1 MDTSGIPVEFEELKS
16 SGDLPSPTGVGM
28 RILEITRTD
37 DYSAEDMADAIM
49 SDPSLTGRI
58 LQLANSANLAGTEAV
73 TTVSGAIMRL
83 GGTTVRTLALA
94 FSLVSEREAG
104 ACRPFDYDRYWSL
117 SLARAVAAQA
127 LAERTGV
134 AKSEEA
140 YICGLLAEV
149 GMLALAS
156 VHSNRYGKILITTQ
170 GENLAALRRAEHA
183 EFDIDHAS
191 VAECMLGEWGLPS
204 LFADSIGDFCR
215 GRAFESSKAK
225 IESLSDLVRFSDAI
239 GSALLLGESTPPRR
253 ITEIG
258 DQLEMLRDVLE
269 IDESQLQSM
278 CDGIAKQWR
287 RWGEDLEIETTDVR
301 FSQILG
307 SIAQGREQN
316 ESDARATTASG
327 TAKSGGAST
336 TAAPSEEGGVGS
348 SSIGEIKKSAG
359 SRSKA
364 MQATG
369 ATDISADRERISVLA
384 VDDDPVSLRLL
395 VRHLRNERFNVTMA
409 RSGKEGLKKALQEKP
424 DLLIVDHEMPGL
436 SGLEVVEALRRSS
449 VGASM
454 YILLLTGSQ
463 TEELLITAFDAGV
476 DDFVNKPYM
485 PRLLSAR
492 IKAGVRIAN
501 LQRKVE
507 RDRKTILDQLADR
520 NALNR
525 KLRTASLTDPLTG
538 LPNRRHAMNRV
549 ETEWKS
555 TERNGLPFSVIMLD
569 IDKFKLVNDNFG
581 HDVGDEVLQA
591 TALAVK
597 GALRGEDEVCR
608 LGGEEFLVICRGAT
622 ERDGSIV
629 AERIRK
635 AVESNI
641 VASPGYDR
649 AVTVSLGVAGTHS
662 GVESLLALL
671 KAADEAVYQAKNDG
685 RNQVQVAGAPAP
697 TPEEIEKTRRSA

>member
-1 MDTSGIPVEFEELKS
+1 MEQSTIPVEFEELKG
-16 SGDLPSPTGVGM
+16 SGELPSPTGVGM

-58 LQLANSANLAGTEAV
+58 LQLANSASNAGTEAV

-94 FSLVSEREAG
+94 FSLVSDREAG
-104 ACRPFDYDRYWSL
+104 ACKPFNYDRYWSL
-117 SLARAVAAQA
+117 SLARAVAAQG

-134 AKSEEA
+134 AKPEEA

-156 VHSNRYGKILITTQ
+156 VHSHKYGRMLLETQ
-170 GENLAALRRAEHA
+170 GQDLGALRRAEQA
-183 EFDIDHAS
+183 GFDIDHAT
-191 VAECMLGEWGLPS
+191 VTECMLAEWGLPA
-204 LFADSIGDFCR
+204 LFSSSTGEFCR
-215 GRAFESSKAK
+215 GRSFEAKQAK
-225 IESLSDLVRFSDAI
+225 IETLSDVVRFADAI
-239 GSALLLGESTPPRR
+239 GSAFLLGETTPARR
-253 ITEIG
+253 LTEIG
-258 DQLEMLRDVLE
+258 DQLEMLRDVLGL
-269 IDESQLQSM
+269 DESQLQAL
-278 CDGIAKQWR
+278 CDAIARQWR
-287 RWGEDLEIETTDVR
+287 TWGEDLEIETTEVR
-301 FSQILG
+301 FGQVMTA
-307 SIAQGREQN
+307 IAQGRIEA
-316 ESDARATTASG
+316 DAHGREAREPAFTAP
-327 TAKSGGAST
+327 SGGPGT
-336 TAAPSEEGGVGS
+336 RRAAM
-348 SSIGEIKKSAG
+348 
-359 SRSKA
+359 R
-364 MQATG
+364 ATG
-369 ATDISADRERISVLA
+369 AIDAPIERERISVLA

-395 VRHLRNERFNVTMA
+395 VRHLRNERFDVSMA

-424 DLLIVDHEMPGL
+424 DLLIVDQEMPEL
-436 SGLEVVEALRRSS
+436 NGLEVVEALRRSS

-454 YILLLTGSQ
+454 YILLLTGSE
-463 TEELLITAFDAGV
+463 TEELLIDAFDAGV
-476 DDFVNKPYM
+476 DDFITKPYM

-549 ETEWKS
+549 DTEWKS
-555 TERNGLPFSVIMLD
+555 TERNGIPFSVIMLD
-569 IDKFKLVNDNFG
+569 IDKFKSVNDTYG

-597 GALRGEDEVCR
+597 GALRGEDECCR

-622 ERDGSIV
+622 ERDGAIV
-629 AERIRK
+629 AERIRV
-635 AVESNI
+635 AVEQNI
-641 VASPGYDR
+641 VNAPGYGK
-649 AVTVSLGVAGTHS
+649 AVTVSLGVAGTHA
-662 GVESLLALL
+662 GVESLMALL
-671 KAADEAVYQAKNDG
+671 KAADEAVYQAKNAG

-697 TPEEIEKTRRSA
+697 TPEEVKKTRRSA